1 MHSNNIC
8 EYHNKK
14 IELICINNSCQG
26 ADSLLCQNCLKFDFH
41 LECKEKNQILPQD
54 QFFEVMKTALK
65 EKMEGEDVLVLNL
78 KETIENLQLLY
89 EETKIDADSRKDR
102 YFKLKQKVKKF
113 SYYKHAKYLQQI
125 KQATSFNEI
134 NFDRSQQE
142 NRTEKSMLKYI
153 AEIDNSIQSI
163 KNILNKKNNE
173 LQEQQQQQQQQSRP
187 LKSSIFVFKGS
198 KSSQIFSQNEIED
211 LQQKSQFKQIKELQK
226 KSDTIEQQKLRNE
239 IEDNQQQIV
248 SKNEGGHLDNN
259 QIMQQFINQQ
269 QPQLQQHPESN
280 IISQVQNTFTEPDKN
295 QIKQQVNQQSFHL
308 PQYQINYPQVMSAV
322 NFQHLNS
329 DLVLH
334 SKNKIASMINP
345 STNNMYN
352 QSVIKKSKFEYKLS
366 FANKFANQPITKIEI
381 IDNKNLIY
389 LSEQKLVFITE
400 YKSKSNN
407 KKLEKNFQVLILDF
421 QILNQHQILVH
432 TSQSLILLDKNLEI
446 LKIYKKII
454 EKNHLTIDKGFKID
468 IVSISAVCYLQDSN
482 QLIGCQIIKNDI
494 VEQWQKQYLAGEK
507 KIISMKVIKDN
518 LFIGYQNGEIIVYEL
533 KTLNKQQSYQIQ
545 INLSKDISAI
555 LFDEKF
561 CLGIQENNLY
571 RLNYDNETKLLC
583 SSKHR
588 IITCAYYIN
597 DEKNKA
603 EIHLLLENHKIHIF
617 HKKDDQVDNKYR
629 VKNGITCVSC
639 FLDII
644 QPKFVYGERDGGIFC
659 DYHRDI

>member
-14 IELICINNSCQG
+14 IELICINNSCQET
-26 ADSLLCQNCLKFDFH
+26 DSQLCQNCLKFDFH
-41 LECKEKNQILPQD
+41 QECKEKNEILPQD
-54 QFFEVMKTALK
+54 QFFEVMKTTLK
-65 EKMEGEDVLVLNL
+65 EKMKGEDVLVLNL

-102 YFKLKQKVKKF
+102 YFKLKQKVKKY
-113 SYYKHAKYLQQI
+113 SYYKHPKYLQQI

-142 NRTEKSMLKYI
+142 KRTEKSMLKYI

-173 LQEQQQQQQQQSRP
+173 LEEQQQQQQQQSQSRP

-198 KSSQIFSQNEIED
+198 KSSQILSQNEIED

-226 KSDTIEQQKLRNE
+226 KSNTIEQQKLRNE
-239 IEDNQQQIV
+239 IVDNQQQIV
-248 SKNEGGHLDNN
+248 SKNEGEHLDNN
-259 QIMQQFINQQ
+259 QIMQQFTNQQ
-269 QPQLQQHPESN
+269 QLQQQQHPKSN

-295 QIKQQVNQQSFHL
+295 LIKQQVNQQSFHL
-308 PQYQINYPQVMSAV
+308 PQYSINYPQGMSAV

-334 SKNKIASMINP
+334 SQNKTASMINP
-345 STNNMYN
+345 STNNMDN
-352 QSVIKKSKFEYKLS
+352 QSVIEKSKLKYRRVFS
-366 FANKFANQPITKIEI
+366 NKFANQPITKIEV

-400 YKSKSNN
+400 YKSNN
-407 KKLEKNFQVLILDF
+407 KKLEKNFSVLILDF

-446 LKIYKKII
+446 LKTYRKII
-454 EKNHLTIDKGFKID
+454 EKNHLTIDKCFKID
-468 IVSISAVCYLQDSN
+468 IVSISLVCYLQDSN

-494 VEQWQKQYLAGEK
+494 VEQWQKQNFAGEK
-507 KIISMKVIKDN
+507 KIISMKVIQDS
-518 LFIGYQNGEIIVYEL
+518 LFIGYKNGEIIVYEL

-545 INLSKDISAI
+545 IDLSKDIQAI

-583 SSKHR
+583 SSKLR

-603 EIHLLLENHKIHIF
+603 EIHLLLENHKILIF
-617 HKKDDQVDNKYR
+617 YKQDDKAKIQQ
-629 VKNGITCVSC
+629 KNNSCITCVSC
-639 FLDII
+639 FLDIK
-644 QPKFVYGERDGGIFC
+644 QPKFFYGERDGGIC
-659 DYHRDI
+659 CYYH